1 MATNNTDLETMEYKL
16 ESNVYKKLDDFLYDA
31 GLIWKNCRA
40 YNDESSNYVKNA
52 NRLEVSLGASL

>member
-1 MATNNTDLETMEYKL
+1 MEYKL